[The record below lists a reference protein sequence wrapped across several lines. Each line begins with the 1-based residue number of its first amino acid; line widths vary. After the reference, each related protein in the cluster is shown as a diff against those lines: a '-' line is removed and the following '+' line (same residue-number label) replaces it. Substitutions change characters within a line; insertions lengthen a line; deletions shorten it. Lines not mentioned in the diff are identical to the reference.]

1 MLDSEKREIFRKVL
15 QGEECLFPGSVY
27 DAVSARLATEVGFE
41 IGMFA
46 GSIGSSVVLG
56 APDYI
61 VLTLTEF
68 ADQAR
73 RICRNTDL
81 PLLVDAD
88 HGYGNAL
95 NVYHTVREYV
105 LAGAAGLHI
114 EDQESPKTSG
124 TGEGKRCISQ
134 AEAIGKYKA
143 AMEAKNEIDS
153 DFVICARCDLIGAEG
168 GSFEAAVE
176 RCIAYAEEAKVD
188 AVWINN
194 VKEIDHIAEAC
205 RRIPAPVIPLYSGS
219 QPQPSL
225 EQLRDAGAA
234 VGIFP
239 SLTSSSGIQ
248 PTWDLLHDF
257 KERGVAA
264 LLEHRAAERTSTW
277 GPVRSD
283 DFTYIS
289 HETAKAI
296 EEAFIPKQ

>member
-95 NVYHTVREYV
+95 NVKRTV
-105 LAGAAGLHI
+105 
-114 EDQESPKTSG
+114 
-124 TGEGKRCISQ
+124 
-134 AEAIGKYKA
+134 
-143 AMEAKNEIDS
+143 
-153 DFVICARCDLIGAEG
+153 
-168 GSFEAAVE
+168 
-176 RCIAYAEEAKVD
+176 EE
-188 AVWINN
+188 
-194 VKEIDHIAEAC
+194 
-205 RRIPAPVIPLYSGS
+205 
-219 QPQPSL
+219 L
-225 EQLRDAGAA
+225 ENA
-234 VGIFP
+234 
-239 SLTSSSGIQ
+239 
-248 PTWDLLHDF
+248 
-257 KERGVAA
+257 GVAA
-264 LLEHRAAERTSTW
+264 LTIEDTDLPRPYGTQKPTLISIDEGIGKMKAALE
-277 GPVRSD
+277 GRSD
-283 DFTYIS
+283 SSLIIAGRSSAFSVTSIEDAVERAKQYESAGVDAMFFAGISTREELSAARDAISIPIMLGSVSKELEDKDFLSSMGVKVALQGHLPYMAGVKAVYEVMKALRSGTKPSELGGASQYSDLIS
-289 HETAKAI
+289 RVTRENEHDGWIDKYL
-296 EEAFIPKQ
+296 

>member
-95 NVYHTVREYV
+95 NVKRTV
-105 LAGAAGLHI
+105 
-114 EDQESPKTSG
+114 
-124 TGEGKRCISQ
+124 
-134 AEAIGKYKA
+134 
-143 AMEAKNEIDS
+143 
-153 DFVICARCDLIGAEG
+153 
-168 GSFEAAVE
+168 
-176 RCIAYAEEAKVD
+176 EE
-188 AVWINN
+188 
-194 VKEIDHIAEAC
+194 
-205 RRIPAPVIPLYSGS
+205 
-219 QPQPSL
+219 L
-225 EQLRDAGAA
+225 ENA
-234 VGIFP
+234 
-239 SLTSSSGIQ
+239 
-248 PTWDLLHDF
+248 
-257 KERGVAA
+257 GVAA
-264 LLEHRAAERTSTW
+264 LTIEDTDLPRPYGTQKPTLISIDEGIGKMKAALE
-277 GPVRSD
+277 GRSD
-283 DFTYIS
+283 SSLIIAGRSSAFSVTSIEDAVERAKQYESAGVDAMFFAGISTREELSAARDAISIPIMLGSVSKELEDKDFLSSMEVKVALQGHLPYMAGVKAVYEVMKALRSGTKPSELGGASQYSDLIS
-289 HETAKAI
+289 RVTRENEHDGWIDKYL
-296 EEAFIPKQ
+296 

>member
-95 NVYHTVREYV
+95 NVKRTV
-105 LAGAAGLHI
+105 
-114 EDQESPKTSG
+114 
-124 TGEGKRCISQ
+124 
-134 AEAIGKYKA
+134 
-143 AMEAKNEIDS
+143 
-153 DFVICARCDLIGAEG
+153 
-168 GSFEAAVE
+168 
-176 RCIAYAEEAKVD
+176 EE
-188 AVWINN
+188 
-194 VKEIDHIAEAC
+194 
-205 RRIPAPVIPLYSGS
+205 
-219 QPQPSL
+219 L
-225 EQLRDAGAA
+225 ENA
-234 VGIFP
+234 
-239 SLTSSSGIQ
+239 
-248 PTWDLLHDF
+248 
-257 KERGVAA
+257 GVAA
-264 LLEHRAAERTSTW
+264 LTIEDTDLPRPYGTQKPTLISIDEGIGKMKAALE
-277 GPVRSD
+277 GRSD
-283 DFTYIS
+283 SSLIIAGRSSAFSVTSIEDAVERAKQYERAGVDAMFFAGISTREELSAARDAISIPIMLGSVSKELEDKDFLSSMGVKVALQGHLPYMAGVKAVYEVMKALRSGTKPSELGGASQYSDLIS
-289 HETAKAI
+289 RVTRENEHDGWIDKYL
-296 EEAFIPKQ
+296 

>member
-95 NVYHTVREYV
+95 NVKRTV
-105 LAGAAGLHI
+105 
-114 EDQESPKTSG
+114 
-124 TGEGKRCISQ
+124 
-134 AEAIGKYKA
+134 
-143 AMEAKNEIDS
+143 
-153 DFVICARCDLIGAEG
+153 
-168 GSFEAAVE
+168 
-176 RCIAYAEEAKVD
+176 EE
-188 AVWINN
+188 
-194 VKEIDHIAEAC
+194 
-205 RRIPAPVIPLYSGS
+205 
-219 QPQPSL
+219 L
-225 EQLRDAGAA
+225 ENA
-234 VGIFP
+234 
-239 SLTSSSGIQ
+239 
-248 PTWDLLHDF
+248 
-257 KERGVAA
+257 GVAA
-264 LLEHRAAERTSTW
+264 LTIEDTDLPRPYGTQKPTLISIDEGIGKMKAALE
-277 GPVRSD
+277 GRSD
-283 DFTYIS
+283 SSLIIAGRSSAFSVTSIEDAVERAKQYESAGVDAMFFAGISTREELSAARDAISIPIMLGSVSKELEDKDFLSSMGVKVALQGHLPYMAGVKAVYEVMKALRSGTKPSELGGASQYSDLIS
-289 HETAKAI
+289 RVTRENEQDGWIDKYL
-296 EEAFIPKQ
+296 

>member
-95 NVYHTVREYV
+95 NVKRTV
-105 LAGAAGLHI
+105 
-114 EDQESPKTSG
+114 
-124 TGEGKRCISQ
+124 
-134 AEAIGKYKA
+134 
-143 AMEAKNEIDS
+143 
-153 DFVICARCDLIGAEG
+153 
-168 GSFEAAVE
+168 
-176 RCIAYAEEAKVD
+176 EE
-188 AVWINN
+188 
-194 VKEIDHIAEAC
+194 
-205 RRIPAPVIPLYSGS
+205 
-219 QPQPSL
+219 L
-225 EQLRDAGAA
+225 ENA
-234 VGIFP
+234 
-239 SLTSSSGIQ
+239 
-248 PTWDLLHDF
+248 
-257 KERGVAA
+257 GVAA
-264 LLEHRAAERTSTW
+264 LTIEDTDLPRPYGTQKPTLISIDEGIGKMKAALE
-277 GPVRSD
+277 GRSD
-283 DFTYIS
+283 SSLIIAGRSSAFSVTSIEDAVERAKQYESAGVDAMFFAGISTREELSAARDAISIPIMLGSVSKELEDKDFLSSMGVKVALQGHLPYMAGVKAVYEVMKALRSGTKPSELGGASPYSDLIS
-289 HETAKAI
+289 RVTRENEHDGWIDKYL
-296 EEAFIPKQ
+296 

>member
-95 NVYHTVREYV
+95 NVKRTV
-105 LAGAAGLHI
+105 
-114 EDQESPKTSG
+114 
-124 TGEGKRCISQ
+124 
-134 AEAIGKYKA
+134 
-143 AMEAKNEIDS
+143 
-153 DFVICARCDLIGAEG
+153 
-168 GSFEAAVE
+168 
-176 RCIAYAEEAKVD
+176 EE
-188 AVWINN
+188 
-194 VKEIDHIAEAC
+194 
-205 RRIPAPVIPLYSGS
+205 
-219 QPQPSL
+219 L
-225 EQLRDAGAA
+225 ENA
-234 VGIFP
+234 
-239 SLTSSSGIQ
+239 
-248 PTWDLLHDF
+248 
-257 KERGVAA
+257 GVAA
-264 LLEHRAAERTSTW
+264 LTIEDTDLPRPYGTQKPTLISIDEGIGKMKAAIE
-277 GPVRSD
+277 GRSD
-283 DFTYIS
+283 SSLIIAGRSSAFSVTSIEDAVERAKQYESAGVDAMFFAGISTREELSAARDAISIPIMLGSVSKELEDKDFLSSMGVKVALQGHLPYMAGVKAVYEVMKALRSGTKPSELGGASQYSDLIS
-289 HETAKAI
+289 RVTRENEHDGWIDKYL
-296 EEAFIPKQ
+296 

>member
-95 NVYHTVREYV
+95 NVKRTV
-105 LAGAAGLHI
+105 
-114 EDQESPKTSG
+114 
-124 TGEGKRCISQ
+124 
-134 AEAIGKYKA
+134 
-143 AMEAKNEIDS
+143 
-153 DFVICARCDLIGAEG
+153 
-168 GSFEAAVE
+168 
-176 RCIAYAEEAKVD
+176 EE
-188 AVWINN
+188 
-194 VKEIDHIAEAC
+194 
-205 RRIPAPVIPLYSGS
+205 
-219 QPQPSL
+219 L
-225 EQLRDAGAA
+225 ENA
-234 VGIFP
+234 
-239 SLTSSSGIQ
+239 
-248 PTWDLLHDF
+248 
-257 KERGVAA
+257 GVAA
-264 LLEHRAAERTSTW
+264 LTIEDTDLPRPYGTQKPTLISIDEGIGKMKAALE
-277 GPVRSD
+277 GRSD
-283 DFTYIS
+283 SSLIIAGRSSAFSVTSIEDAVERAKQYESAGVDAMFFAGISTREELSAARDAISIPIMLGSVSKELEDKDFLSSMGVKVALQGHLPYMAGVKAVYEVMKALRSGTKPSELGGSSQYSDLIS
-289 HETAKAI
+289 RVTRENEHDGWIDKYL
-296 EEAFIPKQ
+296 

>member
-95 NVYHTVREYV
+95 NVKRTV
-105 LAGAAGLHI
+105 
-114 EDQESPKTSG
+114 
-124 TGEGKRCISQ
+124 
-134 AEAIGKYKA
+134 
-143 AMEAKNEIDS
+143 
-153 DFVICARCDLIGAEG
+153 
-168 GSFEAAVE
+168 
-176 RCIAYAEEAKVD
+176 EE
-188 AVWINN
+188 
-194 VKEIDHIAEAC
+194 
-205 RRIPAPVIPLYSGS
+205 
-219 QPQPSL
+219 L
-225 EQLRDAGAA
+225 ENA
-234 VGIFP
+234 
-239 SLTSSSGIQ
+239 
-248 PTWDLLHDF
+248 
-257 KERGVAA
+257 GVAA
-264 LLEHRAAERTSTW
+264 LTIEDTDLPRPYGTQKPTLISIDEGIGKMKAALE
-277 GPVRSD
+277 GRSD
-283 DFTYIS
+283 SSLIIAGRSSAFSVTSIEDAVERAKQYESAGVDAMFFAGISTREELSAARDAISIPIMLGSVSKELEDKDFLSSMGVKVALQGHLPYMAGVKAVYEVMKALRSGTKPSELGGASQYSDHIS
-289 HETAKAI
+289 RVTRENEHDGWIDKYL
-296 EEAFIPKQ
+296 

>member
-95 NVYHTVREYV
+95 NVKRTV
-105 LAGAAGLHI
+105 
-114 EDQESPKTSG
+114 
-124 TGEGKRCISQ
+124 
-134 AEAIGKYKA
+134 
-143 AMEAKNEIDS
+143 
-153 DFVICARCDLIGAEG
+153 
-168 GSFEAAVE
+168 
-176 RCIAYAEEAKVD
+176 EE
-188 AVWINN
+188 
-194 VKEIDHIAEAC
+194 
-205 RRIPAPVIPLYSGS
+205 
-219 QPQPSL
+219 L
-225 EQLRDAGAA
+225 ENA
-234 VGIFP
+234 
-239 SLTSSSGIQ
+239 
-248 PTWDLLHDF
+248 
-257 KERGVAA
+257 GVAA
-264 LLEHRAAERTSTW
+264 LTIEDTDLPRPYGTQKPTLISIDEGIGKMKAALE
-277 GPVRSD
+277 GRSD
-283 DFTYIS
+283 SSLIIAGRSSAFSVTSIEDAVERAKQYESAGVDAMFFAGISTREELSAARDAISIPIMLGSVSKELEDKDFLSSMGVKVALQGHLPYMAGVKAVYEVMKALRSGTKPSELGGASQYSDLIS
-289 HETAKAI
+289 RVTRENEHDGG
-296 EEAFIPKQ
+296 

>member
-95 NVYHTVREYV
+95 NVKRTV
-105 LAGAAGLHI
+105 
-114 EDQESPKTSG
+114 
-124 TGEGKRCISQ
+124 
-134 AEAIGKYKA
+134 
-143 AMEAKNEIDS
+143 
-153 DFVICARCDLIGAEG
+153 
-168 GSFEAAVE
+168 
-176 RCIAYAEEAKVD
+176 EE
-188 AVWINN
+188 
-194 VKEIDHIAEAC
+194 
-205 RRIPAPVIPLYSGS
+205 
-219 QPQPSL
+219 L
-225 EQLRDAGAA
+225 ENA
-234 VGIFP
+234 
-239 SLTSSSGIQ
+239 
-248 PTWDLLHDF
+248 
-257 KERGVAA
+257 GVAA
-264 LLEHRAAERTSTW
+264 LTIEDTDLPRPYGTQKPTLISIDEGIGKMKAALE
-277 GPVRSD
+277 GRSD
-283 DFTYIS
+283 SSLIIAGRSSAFSVTSIEDAVERAKQYESAGVDAMFFAGISTREELSAARDAISIPIMLGSVSKELEDKDFLSSMGVKVALQGHLPYMAGVKAVYEVMKALRSGTKPSELGGASQYLSLIHIS
-289 HETAKAI
+289 EPTR
-296 EEAFIPKQ
+296 PY

>member
-95 NVYHTVREYV
+95 NVKRTV
-105 LAGAAGLHI
+105 
-114 EDQESPKTSG
+114 
-124 TGEGKRCISQ
+124 
-134 AEAIGKYKA
+134 
-143 AMEAKNEIDS
+143 
-153 DFVICARCDLIGAEG
+153 
-168 GSFEAAVE
+168 
-176 RCIAYAEEAKVD
+176 EE
-188 AVWINN
+188 
-194 VKEIDHIAEAC
+194 
-205 RRIPAPVIPLYSGS
+205 
-219 QPQPSL
+219 L
-225 EQLRDAGAA
+225 ENA
-234 VGIFP
+234 
-239 SLTSSSGIQ
+239 
-248 PTWDLLHDF
+248 
-257 KERGVAA
+257 GVAA
-264 LLEHRAAERTSTW
+264 LTIEDTDLPRPYGTQKPTLISIDEGIGKMKAALE
-277 GPVRSD
+277 GRSD
-283 DFTYIS
+283 SSLIIAGRSSAFSVTSIEDAVERAKQYESAGVDAMFFAGISNREELSAARDAISIPIMLGSVSKELEDKDFLSSMGVKVALQGHLPYMAGVKAVYEVMKALRSGTKPSELGGASQYSDLIS
-289 HETAKAI
+289 RVTRENEHDGWIDKYL
-296 EEAFIPKQ
+296 

>member
-95 NVYHTVREYV
+95 NVKRTV
-105 LAGAAGLHI
+105 
-114 EDQESPKTSG
+114 
-124 TGEGKRCISQ
+124 
-134 AEAIGKYKA
+134 
-143 AMEAKNEIDS
+143 
-153 DFVICARCDLIGAEG
+153 
-168 GSFEAAVE
+168 
-176 RCIAYAEEAKVD
+176 EE
-188 AVWINN
+188 
-194 VKEIDHIAEAC
+194 
-205 RRIPAPVIPLYSGS
+205 
-219 QPQPSL
+219 L
-225 EQLRDAGAA
+225 ENA
-234 VGIFP
+234 
-239 SLTSSSGIQ
+239 
-248 PTWDLLHDF
+248 
-257 KERGVAA
+257 GVAA
-264 LLEHRAAERTSTW
+264 LTIEDTDLPRPYGTQKPTLISIDEGIGKMKAALE
-277 GPVRSD
+277 GRSD
-283 DFTYIS
+283 SSLIIAGRSSAFSVTSIEDAVERAKQYESAGVDAMFFAGIS
-289 HETAKAI
+289 TR
-296 EEAFIPKQ
+296 EELSAARAVSYTHLTLPTSDLV

>member
-95 NVYHTVREYV
+95 NVKRTV
-105 LAGAAGLHI
+105 
-114 EDQESPKTSG
+114 
-124 TGEGKRCISQ
+124 
-134 AEAIGKYKA
+134 
-143 AMEAKNEIDS
+143 
-153 DFVICARCDLIGAEG
+153 
-168 GSFEAAVE
+168 
-176 RCIAYAEEAKVD
+176 EE
-188 AVWINN
+188 
-194 VKEIDHIAEAC
+194 
-205 RRIPAPVIPLYSGS
+205 
-219 QPQPSL
+219 L
-225 EQLRDAGAA
+225 ENA
-234 VGIFP
+234 
-239 SLTSSSGIQ
+239 
-248 PTWDLLHDF
+248 
-257 KERGVAA
+257 GVAA
-264 LLEHRAAERTSTW
+264 LTIEDTDLPRPYGTQKPTLISIDEGIGKMKAALE
-277 GPVRSD
+277 GRSD
-283 DFTYIS
+283 SSLIIAGRSSAFSVTSIEDAVERAKQYESAGVDAMFFAGISTREELSAARDAISIPIMLGSVSKELEDKDFLSSMGVKVALQGHLPYMAGVKAVYEVMKALRSGTKPSELGEASQYSDLIS
-289 HETAKAI
+289 RVTRENEHDGWIDKYL
-296 EEAFIPKQ
+296 

>member
-95 NVYHTVREYV
+95 NVKRTV
-105 LAGAAGLHI
+105 
-114 EDQESPKTSG
+114 
-124 TGEGKRCISQ
+124 
-134 AEAIGKYKA
+134 
-143 AMEAKNEIDS
+143 
-153 DFVICARCDLIGAEG
+153 
-168 GSFEAAVE
+168 
-176 RCIAYAEEAKVD
+176 EE
-188 AVWINN
+188 
-194 VKEIDHIAEAC
+194 
-205 RRIPAPVIPLYSGS
+205 
-219 QPQPSL
+219 L
-225 EQLRDAGAA
+225 ENA
-234 VGIFP
+234 
-239 SLTSSSGIQ
+239 
-248 PTWDLLHDF
+248 
-257 KERGVAA
+257 GVAA
-264 LLEHRAAERTSTW
+264 LTIEDTDLPRPYGTQKPTLISIDEGIGKMKAALE
-277 GPVRSD
+277 GRSD
-283 DFTYIS
+283 SSLIIAGRSSAFSVTSIEDAVERAKQYERAGVDAMFFAGISTREELSAARDAISIPIMLGSVSKELEDKDFLSSMGVKVALQGDLAYMAGVKAVYEVMKALRSGTKPSELGGASQYSDLIS
-289 HETAKAI
+289 RVTRENEHDGWIDKYL
-296 EEAFIPKQ
+296 